1 MPDEAQAIRDLL
13 YFDFD
18 KAASIWSQ
26 FAGGLREKL
35 SVTEDAGKNQNAGV
49 KFGIPKIAE
58 ASLGT
63 SYADKTSTL
72 ESRLLHHDL
81 LNLLETQLE
90 DVGLLLDL
98 SDTVCPDEDSA
109 ETIRGVIGDFP
120 YIRATGAS
128 VIEDYQ
134 RIDLI
139 ASEFKKLTDF
149 IKRCSTL
156 AVEQSPE
163 FQQMKATIAESRKS
177 IKKIADRSKKSQAQA
192 ELKNLEATVA
202 ELTKSDLGDVDD
214 WLLQGIRHW
223 INTFVATRLNF
234 RVYPFLKCPA
244 CHIIC
249 NLKRDCFVDQDLEHL
264 LYGYGTQ
271 PNVPLSVVGLITSLP
286 PQSGA
291 SFDPLQEFTHEDE
304 SDDKRSF
311 EKAFRAMFG
320 AMDEIEDFM
329 RYSRYPNVTVHPIAV
344 FRSFA
349 ARDSGLT

>member
-1 MPDEAQAIRDLL
+1 MKEDTLQIRDLL

-35 SVTEDAGKNQNAGV
+35 AVSEDAGKNQNAGV
-49 KFGIPKIAE
+49 RFGIPKIAE
-58 ASLGT
+58 ANLGT

-90 DVGLLLDL
+90 DVGLLLDV
-98 SDTVCPDEDSA
+98 STAIDPKESSPQ
-109 ETIRGVIGDFP
+109 TIRGVIGEFP
-120 YIRATGAS
+120 YILATGAS

-134 RIDLI
+134 RIELI
-139 ASEFKKLTDF
+139 AREFNKLTEF
-149 IKRCSTL
+149 INRCSTFS
-156 AVEQSPE
+156 VEQSPE
-163 FQQMKATIAESRKS
+163 FQQLKETIAEHRNSL
-177 IKKIADRSKKSQAQA
+177 KKIKDPNQKARARA
-192 ELKNLEATVA
+192 EIKALELNIA
-202 ELTKSDLGDVDD
+202 ELTKSDLGQLDD

-223 INTFVATRLNF
+223 ITTFVETRLNF
-234 RVYPFLKCPA
+234 RVYPFLDCPA

-271 PNVPLSVVGLITSLP
+271 PNVALSVVGLITSLP
-286 PQSGA
+286 PKIPTG
-291 SFDPLQEFTHEDE
+291 FDPLAEFSDDE
-304 SDDKRSF
+304 ETDDKRSF
-311 EKAFRAMFG
+311 EKAFRGLFG
-320 AMDEIEDFM
+320 AMDGIEDFM

-349 ARDSGLT
+349 PRENVA